1 MFDNDKDNKRYMS
14 EISDQEQS
22 QQRLQAVNEAL
33 GSGMFV
39 AVRKLLQNM
48 PSYDLALI
56 LESSPAKSRLVL
68 WQLIDPDNHGEVLEE
83 LNEEVRKG
91 ILKSMRPEKLA
102 AVAEGM
108 DVDDLA
114 EVLRTLPDSVFQA
127 VLNRM
132 DSQDRARVETA
143 LSYNEDTAGGIMNT
157 DTITLRPDVNVD
169 VVLRYLRLKG
179 ELPDATDSFYVV
191 DSKDRF
197 IGAVSL
203 SALVTSKPETS
214 ISALIN
220 DDIEAVNAQMKET
233 HVAQLFERY
242 DWLSAPVI
250 DDTGHLLGRITIDDV
265 IDIIR
270 EDAEHSM
277 MSMAGL
283 DDEADTFAPVIKSTR
298 QRSIWLGINLI
309 TALMAVAVTSLFEG
323 IFEQLAILAVLNSL
337 VPSMGGVAGNQTL
350 TLVIRGIALG
360 HIGESNSRALLYKE
374 LAVGFLNGVIWA
386 LLIASVVA
394 LWKQDLSLGAVIAF
408 AMLVNMTAAGLSGVM
423 IPLVL
428 KRMNIDPALAGTVLL
443 TTITDVIGIFA
454 FLGTATLL
462 LT

>member
-1 MFDNDKDNKRYMS
+1 MP
-14 EISDQEQS
+14 EISEEIN
-22 QQRLQAVNEAL
+22 QQRLQEVNEAL
-33 GSGMFV
+33 SSGMFV

-48 PSYDLALI
+48 PSYDISLI
-56 LESSPAKSRLVL
+56 LESSPIKTRSVL

-83 LNEEVRKG
+83 LNESVRKG

-114 EVLRTLPDSVFQA
+114 EVLRTLPDSVYRE
-127 VLNRM
+127 VLNSM

-143 LSYNEDTAGGIMNT
+143 LSFDEDTAGGIMNT
-157 DTITLRPDVNVD
+157 DTITLRPDVSVD

-191 DSKDRF
+191 NRHDIF

-203 SALVTSKPETS
+203 SSLVTAKTETS
-214 ISALIN
+214 ISSLIN
-220 DDIEAVNAQMKET
+220 NDIEAINADIEDT
-233 HVAQLFERY
+233 AVAQLFERY

-250 DDTGHLLGRITIDDV
+250 DDTGRLLGRITIDDV

-270 EDAEHSM
+270 EDAEHTM

-283 DDEADTFAPVIKSTR
+283 DDEADTFAPVFKSTQ
-298 QRSIWLGINLI
+298 QRSVWLGVNLI
-309 TALMAVAVTSLFEG
+309 TALLAVAVTSLFEG

-350 TLVIRGIALG
+350 TLVIRGMALG
-360 HIGESNSRALLYKE
+360 QVGESNSRALLTKE
-374 LAVGFLNGVIWA
+374 LAVGFLNGLIWA
-386 LLIASVVA
+386 FLIATVVA
-394 LWKQDLSLGAVIAF
+394 IWKQDLMLGGVIAF
-408 AMLVNMTAAGLSGVM
+408 AMLMNMTAAGIAGVL
-423 IPLVL
+423 IPLGL

-443 TTITDVIGIFA
+443 TTITDVVGIFA

>member
-1 MFDNDKDNKRYMS
+1 MP
-14 EISDQEQS
+14 EISEEIN
-22 QQRLQAVNEAL
+22 QQRLQEVNEAL

-39 AVRKLLQNM
+39 SVRKLLQNM
-48 PSYDLALI
+48 PAYDIALI
-56 LESSPAKSRLVL
+56 LESSPGKTRSVL

-83 LNEEVRKG
+83 LNESVRKG

-114 EVLRTLPDSVFQA
+114 EVLRTLPDAVYRE
-127 VLNRM
+127 VLNSM
-132 DSQDRARVETA
+132 DSQDRARVEAA
-143 LSYNEDTAGGIMNT
+143 LSFGEDTAGGIMNT
-157 DTITLRPDVNVD
+157 DTITLRPDVSVD

-179 ELPDATDSFYVV
+179 KLPDATDSFYVV
-191 DSKDRF
+191 NRDDVFK
-197 IGAVSL
+197 GAVSL
-203 SALVTSKPETS
+203 SSLVTAKPETS
-214 ISALIN
+214 ISSLI
-220 DDIEAVNAQMKET
+220 DKEIQAVSADMEEAA
-233 HVAQLFERY
+233 VAQLFERY

-250 DDTGHLLGRITIDDV
+250 DDEGRLLGRITIDDV

-270 EDAEHSM
+270 EDAEHTM

-283 DDEADTFAPVIKSTR
+283 DDEADTFAPVVKSTQ
-298 QRSIWLGINLI
+298 QRSVWLGINLV
-309 TALMAVAVTSLFEG
+309 TALLAVAVTSLFEG
-323 IFEQLAILAVLNSL
+323 VFEQLAILAVLNSL

-350 TLVIRGIALG
+350 TLVIRGMALG
-360 HIGESNSRALLYKE
+360 HIGDSNSRALLAKE
-374 LAVGFLNGVIWA
+374 LAIGVLNGVIWA

-394 LWKQDLSLGAVIAF
+394 LWKQDIMLGGVIAF
-408 AMLVNMTAAGLSGVM
+408 AMLMNMTAAGLAGVL
-423 IPLVL
+423 IPLGL

-443 TTITDVIGIFA
+443 TTITDVVGIFA